1 MFVEIKPSNRKNK
14 RLLAI
19 FYDKD
24 KKKVKM
30 THFGLKGASTFIDH
44 NDNKKKDAYEARHKV
59 NEDWDNYTSAGSLA
73 FYILWNQPTLDRSI
87 RDYANRFNLKVI

>member
-1 MFVEIKPSNRKNK
+1 MYFEIKASDRKNK

-24 KKKVKM
+24 KKKVKT

-73 FYILWNQPTLDRSI
+73 FYILCNQPTLDRSI